1 VRRGPATSDDVRAT
15 SSIDYVRPGFS
26 FPVALVAPPII
37 MQQRADKTSKCKN
50 SFGSFFQTNL
60 WQHTIEGETC
70 REPYSC
76 GDLVDSSTNFMA
88 CSADSPPPSFF
99 GQKALLDEGKP
110 KFFEFLSTVTDAPV
124 IRRGQET
131 IETNL
136 YLDFQTRVIEV
147 VMIAFA
153 PEYGIASTIKISAA
167 LGSKVSV
174 DYSVQHFASHEN
186 QQLRTYTIVTCIGM
200 AISCVILAEK
210 IFTVLHC
217 DWKKARLGFIFD
229 LIIQGTYIHKHIHM
243 HIYIHMHMHIC
254 IYVYTYIHI
263 YICNI
268 YIYMYISVLIYIY
281 MYICIYI

>member
-1 VRRGPATSDDVRAT
+1 LITQTLILKRLAQAGGVLISPIQVTPAPIPVKTLQSQYYAQRSFYLVRRGPATSDDVRAT

-174 DYSVQHFASHEN
+174 DYSHLFNILHLMRISSYGRT
-186 QQLRTYTIVTCIGM
+186 QL
-200 AISCVILAEK
+200 
-210 IFTVLHC
+210 
-217 DWKKARLGFIFD
+217 
-229 LIIQGTYIHKHIHM
+229 
-243 HIYIHMHMHIC
+243 
-254 IYVYTYIHI
+254 
-263 YICNI
+263 
-268 YIYMYISVLIYIY
+268 
-281 MYICIYI
+281 